1 MKSILVSS
9 LAAFLFI
16 NNAMAS
22 ETISNEAAIKAAL
35 TASLSSAIAQID
47 TKDTLNLVSNQLDKQ
62 MLTLH
67 TNQII
72 VEAQSGL
79 PTNQFKVVI
88 AD

>member
-1 MKSILVSS
+1 
-9 LAAFLFI
+9 
-16 NNAMAS
+16 MAS